1 VVPTEQVTRALLG
14 CGIVAGPLFLSVVV
28 VEALTRPGFELA
40 RHPVSLLSLG
50 EFGWIQMANFI
61 ASGLLV
67 LAFAVGL
74 RGVLSGSR
82 GGTWGPL
89 LIGGYGLGLIIA
101 GVFVPDSA
109 WGFPPGSPE
118 GISSQMSW
126 HSALHGVGFTLAFVS
141 ISAACF
147 VFARRSL
154 GLGERALTAYTVA
167 SAVIAIVL
175 SQWRGMDG
183 ASVRYFV
190 AAVIVWTWTVVL
202 ALRLRS
208 AHGYRSS
215 TEAEPVHICEG
226 G

>member
-1 VVPTEQVTRALLG
+1 MVPTAQVTSALLG
-14 CGIVAGPLFLSVVV
+14 CGIVAGPLFLGVVV

-61 ASGLLV
+61 TSGLLV

-118 GISSQMSW
+118 GIPSHMSW
-126 HSALHGVGFTLAFVS
+126 HSALHGVGFTLAFGSV
-141 ISAACF
+141 SAACF
-147 VFARRSL
+147 VFARRWL
-154 GLGERALTAYTVA
+154 ALGERALTAYTVA
-167 SAVIAIVL
+167 SAVTAIAL
-175 SQWRGMDG
+175 SQWPGMDG

-208 AHGYRSS
+208 AHRYRSS
-215 TEAEPVHICEG
+215 T
-226 G
+226 